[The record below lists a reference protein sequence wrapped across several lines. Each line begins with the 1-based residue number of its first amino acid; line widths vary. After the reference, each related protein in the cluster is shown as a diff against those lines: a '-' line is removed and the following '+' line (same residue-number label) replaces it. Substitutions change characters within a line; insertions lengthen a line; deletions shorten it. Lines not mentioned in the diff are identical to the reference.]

1 MLTIPNLLVL
11 WELYNY
17 DSILSIAYNSYYY
30 AGLAFYYLILIKRYI
45 KGDSIPGKE
54 NITIQLQ
61 SFEDW
66 EIIDV
71 L

>member
-1 MLTIPNLLVL
+1 MITVPNLLLL

-17 DSILSIAYNSYYY
+17 YSILSIAYNSYYY
-30 AGLAFYYLILIKRYI
+30 AGLAFYYLILIKKYI
-45 KGDSIPGKE
+45 KGDTIPAKD
-54 NITIQLQ
+54 ITIQLQ